1 MKNFSYSSKLFLAVA
16 AALLAALPVGAQEA
30 TVPVQMTVTASGI
43 RGTAPP
49 PVTRQDV
56 MAYQD
61 RERIEVKD
69 WVPAQ
74 GEQAG
79 LELVIVIDDNS
90 DTSLGLQL
98 ADLREFINAL
108 PATASVGVAYASN
121 GAISVAQNLTAD
133 KALAAKALRIPRG
146 FPGAMSSP
154 YLSVMDLISRWPE
167 SKNRREVLLITDGIN
182 RFRGGNPVDPD
193 VDSLVEKAQR
203 AGVLIHT
210 LYATGVGR
218 ADRNLFRISLGQS
231 NLAKLA
237 DQTGG
242 EDYFQGYQ
250 TPIAFAPYLEQLRKT
265 LNNQYILTVL
275 AKPGKKAGLV
285 RFRVTT
291 ELSGVELSAPDYS
304 WVPAAQ

>member
-1 MKNFSYSSKLFLAVA
+1 MKNSSRFSKLFLAVA

-30 TVPVQMTVTASGI
+30 TVPVQMTVTALGV

-56 MAYQD
+56 IAYQD
-61 RERIEVKD
+61 REHIDIKD

-74 GEQAG
+74 GEHAG
-79 LELVIVIDDNS
+79 LEIVIVIDDNS
-90 DTSLGLQL
+90 DTNLGLQL
-98 ADLREFINAL
+98 GDLREFINSF
-108 PATASVGVAYASN
+108 PATASVGVTYASN
-121 GAISVAQNLTAD
+121 GAISMAQNLTND
-133 KALAAKALRIPRG
+133 KALAAKALRLPRG

-167 SKNRREVLLITDGIN
+167 SKNRHEVLLVTDGID
-182 RFRGGNPVDPD
+182 RLRGGDVVNPD
-193 VDSLVEKAQR
+193 VDSLIEKAQR
-203 AGVLIHT
+203 AGVVIHT
-210 LYATGVGR
+210 IYATGVGR
-218 ADRNLFRISLGQS
+218 ANRNFFRNSLGQS
-231 NLAKLA
+231 SMAKTA

-242 EDYFQGYQ
+242 EAYFQGYQ
-250 TPIAFAPYLEQLRKT
+250 TPIAFAPYLEQLSRA

-291 ELSGVELSAPDYS
+291 ELAGVELSAPEYS